1 MAIKFVQTAQP
12 KNSVFC
18 NFRVDLWRTELHKKT
33 DMAFGMLS
41 PDSQLENPTGSYTP
55 VLGTCNEFVTPFL
68 FSLCEC
74 VHDGKLLLQR
84 YGVTCCSGHF

>member
-1 MAIKFVQTAQP
+1 LEDRSTQK
-12 KNSVFC
+12 
-18 NFRVDLWRTELHKKT
+18 DT

-55 VLGTCNEFVTPFL
+55 VLGTCNEFVSPFL
-68 FSLCEC
+68 FSLCKC

-84 YGVTCCSGHF
+84 YGVTVYMMVNSSYRDMG